1 MNTVETA
8 ETGHDAL
15 ERMKCGE
22 FNVYLIDIVLPDMNG
37 TELLRQSTN
46 NRDVVKIIMT
56 GFSTGEVGK
65 TADLGADDY
74 LVKPLKAEELIAVIQ
89 ERLVTKQT

>member
-1 MNTVETA
+1 
-8 ETGHDAL
+8 
-15 ERMKCGE
+15 
-22 FNVYLIDIVLPDMNG
+22 
-37 TELLRQSTN
+37 
-46 NRDVVKIIMT
+46 MT